1 MASTMASRMVE
12 STMMTAATSS
22 SSTSVDGGRTP
33 PSPQLSASSES
44 SLDSN
49 YESTGVPITPAVKDP
64 SVIVGMGCRVPGASN
79 PSQLWNAIAEKRD
92 LQRKMP
98 EDRYNVDAY
107 YHPDGTNKGTT
118 NARYGYFLDQ
128 PLDEFDNEFF
138 RISGKE
144 AESMDP
150 QQRLLLEVVYEAL
163 EDAGITL
170 DEINGSQTSVYCGS
184 FTNDYNMMT
193 VKDLTHYP
201 KYSVTGTG
209 NAILSNR
216 ISYCYNLHGPS
227 MTLDTACSSSL
238 VCFHLGNRSLQNSE
252 SDISIVV
259 GSALHFDPNIFITM
273 TDFQMLSTDGR
284 CRMYDAKGSGYVRG
298 EGVTAVVLKKR
309 SSAELNGDTIK
320 AIVRGT
326 GANHDGWK
334 DGLTVPNDV
343 AQAELLRSTY
353 KAAGL
358 SPLDTGYFEAH
369 GTGTQAG
376 DPREAK
382 AIGSVFGPGR
392 PEPLYVGSIK
402 SNVGHLEGASGL
414 AGVIKATLSV
424 DNGKILPNMHFN
436 TPNPKIDFEGLKIR
450 VPTELTDWKSE
461 NGVRRASINSFG
473 YGGSNAHVI
482 LENYRPKPRAFN
494 QKRLSTTAQAEKSAF
509 LVPLTSHNEDAGKLL
524 VSKVSDYVRQ
534 NPYVKGADLSHSMS
548 TKRSMHRY
556 RSFVIGGDAE
566 SILKDLTEPKPVAKW
581 TKALEDKPRIGFVFT
596 GQGAQWHAMG
606 RQLIEQSQ
614 LFRKTLERCDD
625 ILQRLPDSP
634 DWSCVT
640 ELLKSAEDS
649 RLSQSR
655 FSQPLCAALQ
665 LGIVDLLTAWG
676 IKPSA
681 VVGHSS
687 GEIVAAYAAGSI
699 SFENSIICAYYRGL
713 YMSKGAGSSVKGA
726 MMAVGLTET
735 EGITEL
741 KPYEGRIAMAAINSP
756 SSLTLS
762 GDEDAIVELKGKL
775 EARKV
780 FARQLKVEQAFHSHH
795 MVPLSPAFEKALS
808 GTPGFKSQPAS
819 VKFHSSVTARD
830 SSARKVDGAYW
841 AANMTGMVRFSDAL
855 TGIVLDEQDEQ
866 NIDVLLEIGA
876 HPALKG
882 PANQTLKALN
892 LKMPYIGALTREAPA
907 LEAVLSAAG
916 QLFSLGY
923 PVDLTAVNSSLSIDS
938 KGRTTQVALGK
949 KLRDLPSYAWKHG
962 KFWAETRLTREN
974 RLRTHRHTLLGAP
987 IPGGLG
993 THPRWRNY
1001 LRKSEIPWLEQHV
1014 VDGKVIYPAAGYI
1027 CMAIEALVTLNP
1039 IFKNIKL
1046 RDVVVKSALEI
1057 SNAERGSEVVTELH
1071 PLPTSAKSSS
1081 SKWYRFLLCSFD
1093 DNGKTVEHCFGLI
1106 CAEQGTPA
1114 TVGTLDESKNGFIE
1128 SQKYSN
1134 KSKSPTPYYR
1144 QLKEMGIDYNNDF
1157 QLISGD
1163 IESGPGFAMAPL
1175 TFRPANVV
1183 NIPQDTCML
1192 HPTFLDA
1199 TLHVIFAAVE
1209 TTQTGKALDETFVPT
1224 FIKNMSVSGLLN
1236 ERRHDLEEQ
1245 NFWVKSD
1252 TVLPGAR
1259 VAINHLSVQSD
1270 RSNDVLVDMQGFEV
1284 TALGNVSAE
1293 EESKRNLFFR
1303 IDWAPAFECLGRN
1316 DRLPSY
1322 ESVTQVLDTF
1332 VHQYPDTKILHL
1344 TSNIGSAKE
1353 ILHGLGAHRTEQ
1365 RRFKSITPYSQSE
1378 EFLDSREQLIEE
1390 FGGLVDLD
1398 EPKTGDYDLVVI
1410 SEPINYN
1417 ITEFL
1422 KPDGFVI
1429 SDGMEFNPYGMT
1441 EIFRDG
1447 KFSSYQKSI
1456 SASDTEED
1464 LALVV
1469 SSKMSTKTQALAS
1482 EIEAKYS
1489 GKATRVSITDM
1500 LASPPSSKN
1509 IVSLV
1514 SLDEDI
1520 FYEQTPDEVS
1530 RYRTIQEMVKSS
1542 DKTIMWV
1549 LQGATQ
1555 ESSNPAQA
1563 MMVGLAR
1570 TARSENEDLRLVTL
1584 DLSPEFEVSS
1594 SSKRVVELFSH
1605 MLMED
1610 EFAERDGQLLIPRF
1624 VVDDELNRKLPHG
1637 GQRQPR
1643 LEPFRQTRNLGLK
1656 IGRVGLLDS
1665 LVFEDDEFVAN
1676 SDLADDDIEVE
1687 VRASALN
1694 FRDVA
1699 AAMGIIDDYRLGDE
1713 CAGVVTRVGRN
1724 VKDSEFQQGD
1734 RVIAFRPGQGAHRSI
1749 VRNPAILCQKI
1760 GSMDFVTATCFELV
1774 LTTAYYALVD
1784 IARVQPGE
1792 YCLIH
1797 SAAGGVGQMAIQ
1809 LAQMLGAKVIATV
1822 SSQGKRD
1829 FLKENFG
1836 LKDDMMF
1843 SSRDPSFV
1851 EGVMKVTGGRGCDVA
1866 LNQLAGELLHAT
1878 WGCIAPF
1885 GRLVEIGKRDIHE
1898 NTKLDMDPFRRNVTY
1913 ASLDLITMFEVN
1925 KPTLARLMRD
1935 CFDLV
1940 SDGKIKPPG
1949 PLTEV
1954 SYSEA
1959 QKGFRLLQMG
1969 KVFGKVVL
1977 VPGANDIVP
1986 VTPPTYTNRSLFDS
2000 SKSYLLVGGLGGIGR
2015 SLAEWMFRK
2024 GARKLGFLSRSGA
2037 KRDDAK
2043 DTVNWLKARGVE
2055 VYVFAGDVAKFSAVQ
2070 QCIQALGKSLGG
2082 IFQAAMVLRDTPFA
2096 EMSHDQWQACV
2107 SPKVAG
2113 TYNLHKATTDEKLDL
2128 DFFVGFSSA
2137 SATVGAMAQANYAAA
2152 NSYIDAL
2159 MRLRRQNGLPGMT
2172 MNVGAVGGIGAVAED
2187 EVLRKIMER
2196 IGYDTISEQELFYQI
2211 EEAVIAQSTKKQQAG
2226 GRDDHQLITGL
2237 NMSRKDLYWAVKPLF
2252 RNIYANLDLGATNS
2266 AAPGAVNLTKALQN
2280 AANPEERATLL
2291 MSGFIDK
2298 IASVLSVPA
2307 TTVQP
2312 GNPLS
2317 AYGLDSIVA
2326 VEFRKWFSKT
2336 VSVEV
2341 SLFDILGAKSIEA
2354 LVAKV
2359 NGEIVSTAV
2368 EAPVAA
2374 AAAKPKATSQ
2384 ESTPVEGEADSKPK
2398 QSLLDEIKLM
2408 SKPTNVPM
2416 STFQNRIWFLHNMLE
2431 DPSSLNFVIISR
2443 MDGHPDIKLLQQ
2455 ALVETI
2461 RRNDIL
2467 RTEYFEGDDFAE
2479 QAVREDITT
2488 EVQFLD
2494 ASSDPRPERA
2504 LERCAQETRSQPL
2517 DIESGEA
2524 VRMTLVKL
2532 AEAKYAAVI
2541 VYHHIALDSGSTKS
2555 FMDQYTELYDALRAE
2570 RDLSLVAA
2578 PELSYADFTIWH
2590 NNHMRSGQLKD
2601 DIAWWAEKFNGAA
2614 GPNALLP
2621 FAKSQRPAKRSSSR
2635 SILRETLDLPL
2646 LKRMKRVC
2654 ARMNATPFQ
2663 FLLTAFRAF
2672 IHRYTQED
2680 DLTILMIDGNRPHPE
2695 LEDVIG
2701 FFVNM
2706 VPLRCQND
2714 CETSF
2719 DQLLGQIKETA
2730 LEALSH
2736 SQVSFD
2742 NIVEAAKK
2750 EINSS
2755 HFPLGQ
2761 IVVNYQM
2768 YGKPPVYKTSDF
2780 KISDVGVEDI
2790 PTAVEMQLEALEDP
2804 QSGLKLRF
2812 EYDSLLY
2819 GSQDMGRFFENF
2831 TTFIGSIVQDHL
2843 QPVDEIAMCG
2853 PKELDYLKANCWAGE
2868 AQRNDWDD
2876 QSVISRVMGFA
2887 KTQPQRTAIVTPED
2901 EQITYGDIVVE
2912 AQKIASSLNEAGTMP
2927 GQCVGI
2933 LTQPGIG
2940 MVIAMLG
2947 AAFVRCGYVPLD
2959 PKFAKGR
2966 LVHMIKDSS
2975 ASVVLTGEGM
2985 DGLVAELQ
2993 GAHGMLAQV
3002 IPIASATKSSKFA
3015 APKPASAADPFYV
3028 IYTSVCNSSSPSLCS
3043 S

>member
-1 MASTMASRMVE
+1 MAATMASPMVE
-12 STMMTAATSS
+12 TSLMTAVNSS
-22 SSTSVDGGRTP
+22 SSTSLDGARTP
-33 PSPQLSASSES
+33 PSPHLSASSES

-49 YESTGVPITPAVKDP
+49 DESTGIPITPAVKDP
-64 SVIVGMGCRVPGASN
+64 SVIVGMACRVPGASN
-79 PSQLWNAIAEKRD
+79 PSQLWKNIAEKRD

-98 EDRYNVDAY
+98 EDRFNVDAY

-118 NARYGYFLDQ
+118 NAKYGYFLDQ

-170 DEINGSQTSVYCGS
+170 DEINGSQTSVFCGS
-184 FTNDYNMMT
+184 FTNDYSSMT
-193 VKDLTHYP
+193 TKDLTQYP

-216 ISYCYNLHGPS
+216 ISYCFNLHGPS

-238 VCFHLGNRSLQNSE
+238 VSFHLGNRSLQNGE
-252 SDISIVV
+252 SDISIIV

-284 CRMYDAKGSGYVRG
+284 CRMYDANGSGYVRG
-298 EGVTAVVLKKR
+298 EGVNAVVLKKR
-309 SSAELNGDTIK
+309 STAELAGDTIK
-320 AIVRGT
+320 SIVRGT
-326 GANHDGWK
+326 GANHDGTK
-334 DGLTVPNDV
+334 DGLTMPNGE
-343 AQAELLRSTY
+343 AQAALLRSTY

-358 SPLDTGYFEAH
+358 SPADTQYFEAH

-382 AIGSVFGPGR
+382 AIGSVFGPDR
-392 PEPLYVGSIK
+392 DEPLYVGSIK

-414 AGVIKATLSV
+414 AGIIKATMSV

-436 TPNPKIDFEGLKIR
+436 TPSPKIDFEGLKIK
-450 VPTELTDWKSE
+450 VPTQLIDWKSE
-461 NGVRRASINSFG
+461 NGVRRASVNSFG

-482 LENYRPKPRAFN
+482 LENYRPKPRAFH
-494 QKRLSTTAQAEKSAF
+494 QKRLPPTGQTEKRSF

-524 VSKVSDYVRQ
+524 VAKFGDYVRQ
-534 NPYVKGADLSHSMS
+534 NPYLKAADLSHSMS
-548 TKRSMHRY
+548 FKRSMHRY
-556 RSFVIGGDAE
+556 RSFAIGADAE
-566 SILKDLTEPKPVAKW
+566 SVLKDLTEPKPIANW
-581 TKALEDKPRIGFVFT
+581 TKTLDDRPRIGFVFT

-614 LFRKTLERCDD
+614 LFRKTLERCDA
-625 ILQRLPDSP
+625 ILQKLPDAP
-634 DWSCVT
+634 DWSCVS

-676 IKPSA
+676 IEPSA

-713 YMSKGAGSSVKGA
+713 YMSKGTGNSVRGS
-726 MMAVGLTET
+726 MMAVGLTEV
-735 EGITEL
+735 EGRTEL
-741 KPYEGRIAMAAINSP
+741 KPYEGRIALAAINSP

-762 GDEDAIVELKGKL
+762 GDEDAIVELKQAL

-808 GTPGFKSQPAS
+808 ATPGFRSEDARI
-819 VKFHSSVTARD
+819 KFHSSVTARD
-830 SSARKVDGAYW
+830 SSARKVDAAYW

-855 TGIVLDEQDEQ
+855 TGIVLNDKDEQ
-866 NIDVLLEIGA
+866 NVDVLIEIGA
-876 HPALKG
+876 APALKG
-882 PANQTLKALN
+882 PANQTMKALN
-892 LKMPYIGALTREAPA
+892 LKIPYLASLTRDGGALDA
-907 LEAVLSAAG
+907 LLATAG

-923 PVDLTAVNSSLSIDS
+923 PVDLAAVNSSLSIDS
-938 KGRTTQVALGK
+938 QGGTTQVALGK
-949 KLRDLPSYAWKHG
+949 KLQDLPSYAWKHG
-962 KFWAETRLTREN
+962 KFWAETRSIKEN
-974 RLRTHRHTLLGAP
+974 RLRSHRHSLLGAP
-987 IPGGLG
+987 IPGGIG
-993 THPRWRNY
+993 NHPRWRNY
-1001 LRKSEIPWLEQHV
+1001 LRKAEIPWLEQHV
-1014 VDGKVIYPAAGYI
+1014 VDGKIIYPAAGYI
-1027 CMAIEALVTLNP
+1027 CMAIEAVVTLTP
-1039 IFKNIKL
+1039 VFKNIKL
-1046 RDVVVKSALEI
+1046 RDVVIKAPLEI
-1057 SNAERGSEVVTELH
+1057 SGSDRGSEVVTDLQ
-1071 PLPTSAKSSS
+1071 PLQTSAKNSS
-1081 SKWYRFLLCSFD
+1081 SKWYKFLLCSFD
-1093 DNGKTVEHCFGLI
+1093 ENGKTIEHCFGLI

-1114 TVGTLDESKNGFIE
+1114 LVGTLDEATNGFTE

-1134 KSKSPTPYYR
+1134 RSRAPAPYYR
-1144 QLKEMGIDYNNDF
+1144 QLREMGIDYHDDF

-1163 IESGPGFAMAPL
+1163 VESGPGFAMAPL

-1183 NIPQDTCML
+1183 SIPEDACVF
-1192 HPTFLDA
+1192 HPTFMDA
-1199 TLHVIFAAVE
+1199 SLHVIFAAVE
-1209 TTQTGKALDETFVPT
+1209 TTQTGKALDETFLPT
-1224 FIKNMSVSGLLN
+1224 FIKNMTVSGLLN
-1236 ERRHDLEEQ
+1236 ERKHDSEPQ
-1245 NFWVKSD
+1245 NYWVKSD

-1259 VAINHLSVQSD
+1259 VAINHLSIQSD
-1270 RSNDVLVDMQGFEV
+1270 SSNDVLVDMSGFEV

-1293 EESKRNLFFR
+1293 EEVKRNLFFR
-1303 IDWAPAFECLGRN
+1303 INWLPAFDCLGRN
-1316 DRLPSY
+1316 DCLPSFNDI
-1322 ESVTQVLDTF
+1322 SQVLNTF
-1332 VHQYPDTKILHL
+1332 VHQFPDTKILHL
-1344 TSNIGSAKE
+1344 TSSINSARE
-1353 ILHGLGAHRTEQ
+1353 VLHGLNAHGTEQ
-1365 RRFKSITPYSQSE
+1365 RQFKSITPYSQSE
-1378 EFLDSREQLIEE
+1378 SFLESRQELVDEC
-1390 FGGLVDLD
+1390 GGLVDLD
-1398 EPKTGDYDLVVI
+1398 EPKTDDYDLVII
-1410 SEPINYN
+1410 SEPVNYDV
-1417 ITEFL
+1417 TEFL
-1422 KPDGFVI
+1422 KADGFVI
-1429 SDGMEFNPYGMT
+1429 SDGMEFNPFGMT

-1447 KFSSYQKSI
+1447 KYSSYQKSTPEP
-1456 SASDTEED
+1456 ATKED
-1464 LALVV
+1464 LTIII
-1469 SSKMSTKTQALAS
+1469 SPKISEKTQTLAS
-1482 EIEAKYS
+1482 EIESKYA
-1489 GKATRVSITDM
+1489 GKVTRMTISDVLTT
-1500 LASPPSSKN
+1500 LPSSRN
-1509 IVSLV
+1509 ILSLV

-1520 FYEQTPDEVS
+1520 FYEQTSDES
-1530 RYRTIQEMVKSS
+1530 NRYQAIQGLMKITGKNILWALE
-1542 DKTIMWV
+1542 
-1549 LQGATQ
+1549 GATH

-1563 MMVGLAR
+1563 MIVGLIR
-1570 TARSENEDLRLVTL
+1570 SVRSENEDLRLVTL
-1584 DLSPEFEVSS
+1584 DLSPNFDVSS
-1594 SSKRVVELFSH
+1594 SSRRAVELFSTT
-1605 MLMED
+1605 LTED
-1610 EFAERDGQLLIPRF
+1610 EFAERDGLLQIPRF
-1624 VVDDELNRKLPHG
+1624 VVDDDLNRKLPHG

-1643 LEPFRQTRNLGLK
+1643 LEPFRQSRDLSLK
-1656 IGRVGLLDS
+1656 IGRIGLLDT
-1665 LVFEDDEFVAN
+1665 LLFEDDEFVADN
-1676 SDLADDDIEVE
+1676 IVADDDVEVE
-1687 VRASALN
+1687 VKASALN

-1713 CAGVVTRVGRN
+1713 CAGVVTRTGRN
-1724 VKDSEFQQGD
+1724 VKESDFKTGD

-1749 VRNPAILCQKI
+1749 VRNPAMLCQKI

-1774 LTTAYYALVD
+1774 LATAYYALVD
-1784 IARVQPGE
+1784 IARLQPGE

-1809 LAQMLGAKVIATV
+1809 LAQMVGANVIATV
-1822 SSQGKRD
+1822 GSQGKRD

-1836 LKDDMMF
+1836 LEDNMIF

-1898 NTKLDMDPFRRNVTY
+1898 NTRLDMDPFRRNVMY

-1935 CFDLV
+1935 CFDLIK
-1940 SDGKIKPPG
+1940 DGKIKPPG

-1954 SYSEA
+1954 SYAEA

-1969 KVFGKVVL
+1969 KVFGKVIL
-1977 VPGANDIVP
+1977 VPGEKDIVP
-1986 VTPPTYTNRSLFDS
+1986 VAPPTYSNRPLFS
-2000 SKSYLLVGGLGGIGR
+2000 AAKSYLLVGGLGGIGR

-2043 DTVNWLKARGVE
+2043 DTVDWLKARGVE
-2055 VYVFAGDVAKFSAVQ
+2055 VSVFAGDVANYAAVEN
-2070 QCIQALGKSLGG
+2070 CIRTLGDSLGG

-2096 EMSHDQWQACV
+2096 EMTHEQWQTCV
-2107 SPKVAG
+2107 SPKVQG
-2113 TYNLHKATTDEKLDL
+2113 TYNLHKATTEFDTNL

-2159 MRLRRQNGLPGMT
+2159 MRLRRQNGLPGTT
-2172 MNVGAVGGIGAVAED
+2172 MNVGAVGGVGAVAED

-2196 IGYDTISEQELFYQI
+2196 IGYDTISEQELYYQI
-2211 EEAVIAQSTKKQQAG
+2211 EEAVIAQSSPKQQLSG
-2226 GRDDHQLITGL
+2226 GVDDHQLITGL
-2237 NMSRKDLYWAVKPLF
+2237 NMSRKDLYWASKPLF
-2252 RNIYANLDLGATNS
+2252 RNIYANLDLGAEKAS
-2266 AAPGAVNLTKALQN
+2266 APGAVNLTKSLQS
-2280 AANPEERATLL
+2280 AANPEERAVLL

-2336 VSVEV
+2336 VAVEV

-2354 LVAKV
+2354 LISKV
-2359 NGEIVSTAV
+2359 NGDYVSNAV
-2368 EAPVAA
+2368 DAPV
-2374 AAAKPKATSQ
+2374 AAAKPKAAVQ
-2384 ESTPVEGEADSKPK
+2384 DAKPVQGEPVSKLK
-2398 QSLLDEIKLM
+2398 QSLTEELRLM
-2408 SKPTNVPM
+2408 QRPEKTPM
-2416 STFQNRIWFLHNMLE
+2416 STFQNRIWFLHNLLE
-2431 DPSSLNFVIISR
+2431 DQSSLNFVIVSR
-2443 MDGHPDIKLLQQ
+2443 IEGHPDLQLLQR

-2461 RRNDIL
+2461 RRNAIL

-2488 EVQFLD
+2488 EIQFLD
-2494 ASSDPRPERA
+2494 ASKDSRPERA
-2504 LERCAQETRSQPL
+2504 LEKCAADSRSQPL

-2524 VRMTLVKL
+2524 LRYTLVKL
-2532 AEAKYAAVI
+2532 ADEKYAAVI

-2555 FMDQYTELYDALRAE
+2555 FMDQYTDLYDALRAE
-2570 RDLSLVAA
+2570 RDLSTVAT
-2578 PELSYADFTIWH
+2578 PQISYADFTLWH
-2590 NNHMRSGQLKD
+2590 NEHMRSGKLKD
-2601 DIAWWAEKFNGAA
+2601 DMAWWEEKFNGAVGA
-2614 GPNALLP
+2614 NSLLP
-2621 FAKSQRPAKRSSSR
+2621 FAKQQRPAKRSSAR
-2635 SILRETLDLPL
+2635 SILKETLDLSL

-2663 FLLTAFRAF
+2663 FILTAFRAF

-2680 DLTILMIDGNRPHPE
+2680 DLTILMIDGNRPHPD

-2719 DQLLGQIKETA
+2719 DQLLGQVKETA
-2730 LEALSH
+2730 LDALAH

-2750 EINSS
+2750 DINPS

-2761 IVVNYQM
+2761 VVVNYQM
-2768 YGKPPVYKTSDF
+2768 YGKAPVYKTSDY

-2790 PTAVEMQLEALEDP
+2790 PTAVEMQLEATEDP

-2819 GSQDMGRFFENF
+2819 GAQDMDRFFENF
-2831 TTFIGSIVQDHL
+2831 TTFVGSIVHDHL
-2843 QPVDEIAMCG
+2843 QPVEDISMCG
-2853 PKELDYLKANCWAGE
+2853 PKELEYLKSKCWAGT
-2868 AQRNDWDD
+2868 AQRNDWDN
-2876 QSVISRVMGFA
+2876 QSVVSKIIGFA
-2887 KTQPQRTAIVTPED
+2887 DSQPLKTAIVTSDD

-2912 AQKIASSLNEAGTMP
+2912 AQKIANSLTHAGAVP

-2940 MVIAMLG
+2940 MVTAMLG

-2966 LVHMIKDSS
+2966 LVHMVQDSS
-2975 ASVVLTGEGM
+2975 ASIVLTGEGM
-2985 DGLVAELQ
+2985 EKLVAELK
-2993 GAHGMLAQV
+2993 GAHGMTAHV
-3002 IPIASATKSSKFA
+3002 IPIASASSSPRFA
-3015 APKPASAADPFYV
+3015 MPKPASAADPFYV
-3028 IYTSVCNSSSPSLCS
+3028 IYTSVSSQHPAS
-3043 S
+3043 SAS

>member
-1 MASTMASRMVE
+1 
-12 STMMTAATSS
+12 
-22 SSTSVDGGRTP
+22 
-33 PSPQLSASSES
+33 
-44 SLDSN
+44 
-49 YESTGVPITPAVKDP
+49 
-64 SVIVGMGCRVPGASN
+64 
-79 PSQLWNAIAEKRD
+79 
-92 LQRKMP
+92 
-98 EDRYNVDAY
+98 
-107 YHPDGTNKGTT
+107 
-118 NARYGYFLDQ
+118 
-128 PLDEFDNEFF
+128 
-138 RISGKE
+138 
-144 AESMDP
+144 
-150 QQRLLLEVVYEAL
+150 
-163 EDAGITL
+163 
-170 DEINGSQTSVYCGS
+170 
-184 FTNDYNMMT
+184 
-193 VKDLTHYP
+193 
-201 KYSVTGTG
+201 
-209 NAILSNR
+209 
-216 ISYCYNLHGPS
+216 
-227 MTLDTACSSSL
+227 
-238 VCFHLGNRSLQNSE
+238 
-252 SDISIVV
+252 
-259 GSALHFDPNIFITM
+259 
-273 TDFQMLSTDGR
+273 
-284 CRMYDAKGSGYVRG
+284 
-298 EGVTAVVLKKR
+298 
-309 SSAELNGDTIK
+309 
-320 AIVRGT
+320 
-326 GANHDGWK
+326 
-334 DGLTVPNDV
+334 
-343 AQAELLRSTY
+343 
-353 KAAGL
+353 
-358 SPLDTGYFEAH
+358 
-369 GTGTQAG
+369 
-376 DPREAK
+376 
-382 AIGSVFGPGR
+382 
-392 PEPLYVGSIK
+392 
-402 SNVGHLEGASGL
+402 
-414 AGVIKATLSV
+414 
-424 DNGKILPNMHFN
+424 MHFN
-436 TPNPKIDFEGLKIR
+436 TPSPKIDFEGLKIR
-450 VPTELTDWKSE
+450 VPTELMDWKSE
-461 NGVRRASINSFG
+461 NGVRRASVNSFG

-482 LENYRPKPRAFN
+482 LENYRPKLRAFH
-494 QKRLSTTAQAEKSAF
+494 QKKLLAPTQAEKRSF

-524 VSKVSDYVRQ
+524 VAKISDYVRQ

-548 TKRSMHRY
+548 SKRSMHRY
-556 RSFVIGGDAE
+556 RSFAIGSDSE
-566 SILKDLTEPKPVAKW
+566 SILKDLTEPKPIAKW
-581 TKALEDKPRIGFVFT
+581 TKALEEKPKIGFVFT

-614 LFRKTLERCDD
+614 LFRKTLERCDA

-634 DWSCVT
+634 DWSCVG

-676 IKPSA
+676 IEASA

-713 YMSKGAGSSVKGA
+713 YMSKGAGSSVRGA

-735 EGITEL
+735 EGRAEL
-741 KPYEGRIAMAAINSP
+741 KPYEGRIALAAINSP

-762 GDEDAIVELKGKL
+762 GDEDAILELKGNL

-808 GTPGFKSQPAS
+808 GTPGFQSQNAR

-830 SSARKVDGAYW
+830 SSARKVDAAYW

-855 TGIVLDEQDEQ
+855 TGIVLDDKDEQ
-866 NIDVLLEIGA
+866 SVDVLIEIGA

-882 PANQTLKALN
+882 PANQTMKALN
-892 LKMPYIGALTREAPA
+892 LKIPYIASLTREAPA
-907 LEAVLSAAG
+907 LEALLATAG

-923 PVDLTAVNSSLSIDS
+923 PVDLAAVNNSLSIDD

-949 KLRDLPSYAWKHG
+949 KLRDMPSYAWKHG
-962 KFWAETRLTREN
+962 KFWAETRMIKEN
-974 RLRTHRHTLLGAP
+974 RLRSHRHTLLGAP

-1027 CMAIEALVTLNP
+1027 CMAIEAIVTLSP
-1039 IFKNIKL
+1039 SFKHIKL
-1046 RDVVVKSALEI
+1046 KDVVVKSALEI
-1057 SNAERGSEVVTELH
+1057 SNAERGSEVITELH

-1081 SKWYRFLLCSFD
+1081 SKWFRFLLCSFD
-1093 DNGKTVEHCFGLI
+1093 ENHKTVEHCFGLI
-1106 CAEQGTPA
+1106 CAEQGVPA
-1114 TVGTLDESKNGFIE
+1114 TVATLDEAKNGFVE

-1134 KSKSPTPYYR
+1134 RSRPPAPYYR

-1175 TFRPANVV
+1175 TFKPANVV
-1183 NIPQDTCML
+1183 SLPQDTCML

-1209 TTQTGKALDETFVPT
+1209 TTQTGKVLDETFVPT
-1224 FIKNMSVSGLLN
+1224 FIKSMSVSGLLN
-1236 ERRHDLEEQ
+1236 ERRYDSEPQ

-1270 RSNDVLVDMQGFEV
+1270 LSNDVLVDMQGFEV

-1293 EESKRNLFFR
+1293 EETKRNLFFR
-1303 IDWAPAFECLGRN
+1303 IDWAPVFECLGRN
-1316 DRLPSY
+1316 GRLPSFG
-1322 ESVTQVLDTF
+1322 SIAQVLDTY
-1332 VHQYPDTKILHL
+1332 VHQFPDTKILHL
-1344 TSNIGSAKE
+1344 TSSLDSAKE
-1353 ILHGLGAHRTEQ
+1353 VLHALGAHKTEQ

-1378 EFLDSREQLIEE
+1378 TFLESRQELVDEC
-1390 FGGLVDLD
+1390 GGLIDLD
-1398 EPKTGDYDLVVI
+1398 EPKTDDYDLVII
-1410 SEPINYN
+1410 SEPVNYN
-1417 ITEFL
+1417 VTEFL
-1422 KPDGFVI
+1422 KPDAFVI
-1429 SDGMEFNPYGMT
+1429 SDGMDFNPFGMT
-1441 EIFRDG
+1441 EVFRDG
-1447 KFSSYQKSI
+1447 KYSSYQKSE
-1456 SASDTEED
+1456 AKPVNEED
-1464 LALVV
+1464 LTIVV
-1469 SSKMSTKTQALAS
+1469 STKISDQTRSLAS
-1482 EIEAKYS
+1482 DIEAKYS
-1489 GKATRVSITDM
+1489 GKVTRVVITDILKSM
-1500 LASPPSSKN
+1500 PSSKN

-1520 FYEQTPDEVS
+1520 FYEQTPDDS
-1530 RYRTIQEMVKSS
+1530 NRYRIIQDLMKSVG
-1542 DKTIMWV
+1542 KTVMWV
-1549 LQGATQ
+1549 LRGATH

-1584 DLSPEFEVSS
+1584 DLSTESDISS
-1594 SSKRVVELFSH
+1594 SSKRVVELFSTT
-1605 MLMED
+1605 LTED
-1610 EFAERDGQLLIPRF
+1610 EFAERDGLLLIPRF
-1624 VVDDELNRKLPHG
+1624 VVDDGLNRKLPHG

-1643 LEPFRQTRNLGLK
+1643 MEPFRQSRNLSLK

-1665 LVFEDDEFVAN
+1665 LVYEDDEFVA
-1676 SDLADDDIEVE
+1676 DPKLADDDIEVE
-1687 VRASALN
+1687 VKASALN

-1713 CAGVVTRVGRN
+1713 CAGVVKRVGRN
-1724 VKDSEFQQGD
+1724 VKESDFKAGD
-1734 RVIAFRPGQGAHRSI
+1734 RVLAFRPGQGAHRTL

-1760 GSMDFVTATCFELV
+1760 GNMDFVTATCFELV
-1774 LTTAYYALVD
+1774 LATAYYALVD
-1784 IARVQPGE
+1784 IARLQPGE

-1822 SSQGKRD
+1822 SSQGKRN

-1836 LKDDMMF
+1836 LKEDMMF

-1851 EGVMKVTGGRGCDVA
+1851 EGVMRVTGGRGCDVA

-1878 WGCIAPF
+1878 WGCLAPF

-1925 KPTLARLMRD
+1925 KPVLARLMRD
-1935 CFDLV
+1935 CFDLI
-1940 SDGKIKPPG
+1940 SDGKIKPAG
-1949 PLTEV
+1949 PITEV
-1954 SYSEA
+1954 SYTEA

-1977 VPGANDIVP
+1977 VPGDKDVVP
-1986 VTPPTYTNRSLFDS
+1986 VTPPTYTNRALFDPA
-2000 SKSYLLVGGLGGIGR
+2000 KSYLLVGGLGGIGR

-2055 VYVFAGDVAKFSAVQ
+2055 VHVFAGDVAKYTAVQ
-2070 QCIQALGKSLGG
+2070 ECVRTLGNNLGG
-2082 IFQAAMVLRDTPFA
+2082 IFQAAMVLRDVPFA
-2096 EMSHDQWQACV
+2096 EMTHEQWQACV

-2113 TYNLHKATTDEKLDL
+2113 TYNLHKATTELNVDL

-2137 SATVGAMAQANYAAA
+2137 SATVGAMAQANYASA

-2159 MRLRRQNGLPGMT
+2159 MRFRRQNGLPGTT

-2211 EEAVIAQSTKKQQAG
+2211 EEAVIAQTSPKHQLG
-2226 GRDDHQLITGL
+2226 GVDDHQLITGL
-2237 NMSRKDLYWAVKPLF
+2237 NMSRKDLYWATKPLF
-2252 RNIYANLDLGATNS
+2252 RNIYANLDLGATS
-2266 AAPGAVNLTKALQN
+2266 TSAPGAVNLTKSLQN

-2336 VSVEV
+2336 VAVEV

-2368 EAPVAA
+2368 EAPVATS
-2374 AAAKPKATSQ
+2374 KPKAVSQ
-2384 ESTPVEGEADSKPK
+2384 DTKPTEGEADSKPK
-2398 QSLLDEIKLM
+2398 QALAEEVKLM
-2408 SKPTNVPM
+2408 KKPQNIPM
-2416 STFQNRIWFLHNMLE
+2416 STFQNRIWFLHNLLD
-2431 DPSSLNFVIISR
+2431 DPSALNFVIVSR
-2443 MDGHPDIKLLQQ
+2443 MDGKPDLPSLQK

-2461 RRNDIL
+2461 RRNNIL
-2467 RTEYFEGDDFAE
+2467 RTEYFEGEDFAE
-2479 QAVREDITT
+2479 QAVREEITT
-2488 EVQFLD
+2488 ETQFLD
-2494 ASSDPRPERA
+2494 VSNDPRPERA
-2504 LERCAQETRSQPL
+2504 LERCSAETRAQSL

-2524 VRMTLVKL
+2524 MRMTLVRM
-2532 AEAKYAAVI
+2532 AEEKYAAVI

-2555 FMDQYTELYDALRAE
+2555 FMDQYTELYDAYRAE
-2570 RDLSLVAA
+2570 RDVSTVAA
-2578 PELSYADFTIWH
+2578 PQLSYADFTIWH
-2590 NNHMRSGQLKD
+2590 NEHMRSGHLKD
-2601 DIAWWAEKFNGAA
+2601 DMAWWEEKFNGAPGA
-2614 GPNALLP
+2614 NSLLP
-2621 FAKSQRPAKRSSSR
+2621 FARSQRPAKRSSAR
-2635 SILRETLDLPL
+2635 SILRQTLDLPL

-2680 DLTILMIDGNRPHPE
+2680 DLTILMIDGNRPHPD

-2719 DQLLGQIKETA
+2719 DQLLGQVKETA

-2768 YGKPPVYKTSDF
+2768 YGKPPVYKTADF

-2790 PTAVEMQLEALEDP
+2790 PTAVEMQLEATEDP
-2804 QSGLKLRF
+2804 ASGLKLRF

-2819 GSQDMGRFFENF
+2819 GAQDMDRFFENF

-2853 PKELDYLKANCWAGE
+2853 PKELEYLKAQCWAGT
-2868 AQRNDWDD
+2868 AQRNDWDN
-2876 QSVISRVMGFA
+2876 QSVVGKVMGFA
-2887 KTQPQRTAIVTPED
+2887 KTQPRKTAIVTSDD
-2901 EQITYGDIVVE
+2901 EGITYADIVVE
-2912 AQKIASSLNEAGTMP
+2912 AQKIANSLAQAGAIP

-2940 MVIAMLG
+2940 MVIAMMG

-2966 LVHMIKDSS
+2966 LVHMIRDSS

-2985 DGLVAELQ
+2985 NGLVAELQ

-3002 IPIASATKSSKFA
+3002 IPIASASHEPKFA
-3015 APKPASAADPFYV
+3015 TPKVAAAADPFYV
-3028 IYTSVCNSSSPSLCS
+3028 IYTSVLRYNPLCFIQANQ
-3043 S
+3043 